1 MVAWGYKISLQVLKK
16 YFMSEW
22 SERVQYMST
31 QEDKFLQSD
40 HVIKLVRKTNADRF
54 RCFDDILSS
63 SSSSRK

>member
-40 HVIKLVRKTNADRF
+40 HVIKLVRKTNVDRF